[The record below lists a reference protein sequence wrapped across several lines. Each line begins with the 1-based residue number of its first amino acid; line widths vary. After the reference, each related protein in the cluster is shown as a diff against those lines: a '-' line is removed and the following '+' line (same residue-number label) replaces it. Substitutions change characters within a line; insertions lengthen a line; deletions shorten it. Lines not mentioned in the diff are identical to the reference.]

1 MSVHTRVAVG
11 QSVLHPF
18 SVFTIKRFLSLHSFV
33 CAASMA
39 LDLGLNN
46 VHVLITG
53 ASGGIGLETTRL
65 YLSLGARVTAHY
77 NRNAKPFDDL
87 CAQHEKTLQ
96 CIQANLTN
104 KDDVTRLFDQ
114 ASDNT
119 RVPVQV
125 LVVNHGVWAE
135 EDVPLADMSLQQ
147 WHNTIDVN
155 LTASFLV
162 CREYLRALRKADESV
177 KTKASIV
184 LVGSTSGKY
193 GELGHADYAVTK
205 SGMMY
210 GLTNSLKNEIV
221 KIAPKGRVN
230 AVAPG
235 WVKTAMTEET
245 FKNPILLYP
254 DLATTPLR
262 KVATAM
268 DVANQIAILSSQ
280 VVSGHVSGQVVFVD
294 GGQEG
299 TLLNMPEDLPSEL

>member
-1 MSVHTRVAVG
+1 M
-11 QSVLHPF
+11 
-18 SVFTIKRFLSLHSFV
+18 
-33 CAASMA
+33 
-39 LDLGLNN
+39 DLGLND

-77 NRNAKPFDDL
+77 NRNPKPLHDL
-87 CAQHEKTLQ
+87 CTHHETTLR

-104 KDDVTRLFDQ
+104 EDDVTRLFDQ
-114 ASDNT
+114 ASDNAH
-119 RVPVQV
+119 VPVSV
-125 LVVNHGVWAE
+125 LVVNHGVWPE

-147 WHNTIDVN
+147 WNNTIGVN

-162 CREYLRALRKADESV
+162 CRGYLRALRKAGESE
-177 KTKASIV
+177 KAKASIV

-193 GELGHADYAVTK
+193 GEPGHADYAVTK

-210 GLTNSLKNEIV
+210 GLTNSLENEIV
-221 KIAPKGRVN
+221 RIAPKGRVN

-245 FKNPILLYP
+245 FKDPMLLYP

-268 DVANQIAILSSQ
+268 DVANQIVILSSHA
-280 VVSGHVSGQVVFVD
+280 VSGHVSGQVVFVD

-299 TLLNMPEDLPSEL
+299 TLLNMPEDLPSDL